1 MNKTFFESI
10 EDDNLKANYN
20 DFVIKLR
27 RKFTDILSGDQLES
41 SIREIIDQV
50 FADSLKN
57 PEAFDQDV
65 AEDEIFALADEL
77 IEAER
82 EAFLESKRT

>member
-57 PEAFDQDV
+57 PEAFDQNV

>member
-50 FADSLKN
+50 FAGSLKN

>member
-1 MNKTFFESI
+1 MF
-10 EDDNLKANYN
+10 A
-20 DFVIKLR
+20 
-27 RKFTDILSGDQLES
+27 DIL
-41 SIREIIDQV
+41 
-50 FADSLKN
+50 KT

-82 EAFLESKRT
+82 EAFRESKRT

>member
-20 DFVIKLR
+20 DFVLKLR
-27 RKFTDILSGDQLES
+27 RKFTDILFGDQLES

-77 IEAER
+77 IEVER
-82 EAFLESKRT
+82 EAFRESKRT

>member
-20 DFVIKLR
+20 DFVLKLR

>member
-57 PEAFDQDV
+57 PEAFDQNV

-82 EAFLESKRT
+82 EAFRESKRT